1 LQKTGEVIYM
11 PHFIE
16 HVVYNEEFS
25 LAVGENFL
33 VTTALEEAVV
43 SLSPAY
49 KKELFAK
56 MEEKH
61 LLERMRAVEGQTRSQ
76 KSFKPLE
83 HFDSY

>member
-1 LQKTGEVIYM
+1 
-11 PHFIE
+11 
-16 HVVYNEEFS
+16 
-25 LAVGENFL
+25 
-33 VTTALEEAVV
+33 V